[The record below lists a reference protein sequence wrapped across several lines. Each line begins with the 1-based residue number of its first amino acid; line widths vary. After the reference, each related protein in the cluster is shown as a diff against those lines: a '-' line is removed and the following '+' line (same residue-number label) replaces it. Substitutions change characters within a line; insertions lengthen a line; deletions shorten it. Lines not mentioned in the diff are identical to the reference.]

1 MAIVL
6 GSGMGEVARRIT
18 SPVWIPFHN
27 VPGLTAP
34 SVGGHNG
41 RITFGHW
48 TNHPVL
54 AFEGRLH
61 LYEGH
66 TDRAVTQC
74 VHVAFAL
81 GARTILF
88 TNAAGGIHDSLSP
101 GSLMAIR
108 DHIEWNRPYCWRY
121 PVPGGTGPERTAPY
135 SAEILAQLHA
145 SAKRMGMELYE
156 GVYASVLGPTYETPA
171 EIRALRACGADAVG
185 MSTTREVSAAAALGM
200 RCAAISCITNRAA
213 GLSEQLIK
221 HEDVLATTQ
230 LQSDRL
236 GALLQDLLRAG
247 ERGSPSSPNSARS
260 VQIRA
265 LHRGADRA

>member
-1 MAIVL
+1 MPEAPSLSRLADAAQITPPSVAVVL
-6 GSGMGEVARRIT
+6 GSGMGDVARRIT
-18 SPVWIPFHN
+18 SPVCIPFHD
-27 VPGLTAP
+27 VPGLAAP
-34 SVGGHNG
+34 SVGGHFG
-41 RITFGHW
+41 QITFGQW
-48 TNHPVL
+48 AGRPVL
-54 AFEGRLH
+54 IFEGRLH

-66 TDRAVTQC
+66 TNRAVTQC

-81 GARTILF
+81 GSRTILF

-108 DHIEWNRPYCWRY
+108 DHIEWNRSYCWRY
-121 PVPGGTGPERTAPY
+121 PGPGGTGPERASPY
-135 SAEILAQLHA
+135 SAEMLVQLHA
-145 SAKRMGMELYE
+145 SANRMGMELHE
-156 GVYASVLGPTYETPA
+156 GVYASVLGPNYETPA

-221 HEDVLATTQ
+221 HEEVLATTQ

-236 GALLQDLLRAG
+236 AGLLEDLLRAG
-247 ERGSPSSPNSARS
+247 
-260 VQIRA
+260 
-265 LHRGADRA
+265 